1 MGRGD
6 NRKSM
11 KMRRKVGK
19 KKKKTRLKRQI
30 EEAKKRK

>member
-11 KMRRKVGK
+11 KMRRKIGK
-19 KKKKTRLKRQI
+19 KKKKIRLKR
-30 EEAKKRK
+30 RVD